1 MQGQFDHAAV
11 EEGASKKDK
20 QKAAKNRQS
29 DLAGANVKE
38 DDQVC
43 LLVCVCV
50 CVCLCVCSICVS
62 AYIYICMYLYIIRR
76 NTLRRPHL
84 QALG

>member
-1 MQGQFDHAAV
+1 MQGQFDQAAV

-29 DLAGANVKE
+29 DLAGANIKE

-43 LLVCVCV
+43 LFV
-50 CVCLCVCSICVS
+50 
-62 AYIYICMYLYIIRR
+62 
-76 NTLRRPHL
+76 
-84 QALG
+84 